1 MRIWKM
7 SETYAE
13 KKLFEAVYC
22 LATGMGPLRERLV
35 GAAECLIGPLSAAH
49 FPNRETARV
58 WEGLYEDLTIFE
70 ADPGEGK
77 IHTTIKNL
85 IDSDLVTIAKR
96 IIELYA
102 RISRMNRERTE

>member
-1 MRIWKM
+1 M

-35 GAAECLIGPLSAAH
+35 GAAMYLVEPQFSASH
-49 FPNRETARV
+49 FPDVATAKV
-58 WEGLYEDLTIFE
+58 LEGLREDLTIFE

-85 IDSDLVTIAKR
+85 IDDDVVKIATR

-102 RISRMNRERTE
+102 RISRMNRERTA